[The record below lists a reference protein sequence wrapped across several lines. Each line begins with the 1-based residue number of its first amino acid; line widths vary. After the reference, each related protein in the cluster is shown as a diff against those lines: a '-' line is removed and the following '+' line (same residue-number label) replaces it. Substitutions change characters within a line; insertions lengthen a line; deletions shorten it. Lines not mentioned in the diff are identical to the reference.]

1 MSVLMELSMFP
12 LSGGESKSADVA
24 KIIKLIQDSGFPYKL
39 TPMSTVIETKT
50 MHEALQ
56 LLEKA
61 YTQLEENDR
70 VYACAKFDIR
80 ASRVDGLHQKIA
92 SVQAKVDEPIRI

>member
-12 LSGGESKSADVA
+12 LSGGESKSVDVA
-24 KIIKLIQDSGFPYKL
+24 KIIKLIGESGHPYKL

-50 MHEALQ
+50 MSEALG

-61 YTQLEENDR
+61 YEKLENNER

-80 ASRVDGLHQKIA
+80 PSRVDGMHQKIA
-92 SVQAKVDEPIRI
+92 SVQAKVDVPIET